1 MVLLCF
7 VAASPGQFGSI
18 ALLAVRRLLVH
29 QYRVFLH
36 LFRSSLMYNAVY
48 SFQHASLCFFIEF
61 IPKCFNVI
69 VNEIIALVSLWGCSL
84 LVCRNPGGF

>member
-1 MVLLCF
+1 
-7 VAASPGQFGSI
+7 
-18 ALLAVRRLLVH
+18 
-29 QYRVFLH
+29 
-36 LFRSSLMYNAVY
+36 MYNAVY

-69 VNEIIALVSLWGCSL
+69 INEIIALVSLWGCSL